1 MPSRHIH
8 HCELRKRVLVVWL
21 PVFSLVSPWGLSPW
35 GRAARDLVGPQFAAD
50 ADRGRCLAA
59 RAFGGGTVPVRER
72 RGVQPRLE
80 GLLVP
85 PACHDQPRGTLSGR
99 PEQLEALEAFG
110 VVNRPRPC
118 GEPAREFVP
127 AVGRHGDRVNLHD
140 RHMAHDASLP
150 RPAGGSDPARC
161 PPWPGQAALPRPLRE
176 KMAWPGNAPWRPY
189 RASGGSGACGHP
201 HSRNLRAP
209 AHDGLTPSEPGAL
222 TGCETSAI
230 RAGRRRP
237 RRCGAAGLP
246 GRRRPARRRGRLVGD
261 VPCGLCRLPPA
272 AAGQQQPRLARH
284 ERAPQGDRPG
294 ARRRPGAAA
303 NRPGTR
309 TSGALRAARRPGYCP
324 VGGGGRAA
332 GQAARR
338 RGLPL
343 RRRPALRRGRR
354 VDRWQRG
361 SRAACRRRRHRVPA
375 HHTDRPGGPTMNTA
389 DPTMNTA
396 EEHVA
401 RMLRSG
407 TDAGQAGQLARLRAR
422 LADHAAAAGFLDV
435 AYRTLDTAISP
446 RVLRAPARL
455 DAAARQIGEYLAGQ
469 RASFDLPVDLRLARG
484 YRRTVLTY
492 LPAIGYGR
500 TASYAAVAAATGNPK
515 AVRAAGTACATNP
528 LPLVIPCHRVIR
540 SDGTL
545 GAYAGG
551 TEAKRTLLD
560 LEAAGHTAG

>member
-1 MPSRHIH
+1 
-8 HCELRKRVLVVWL
+8 
-21 PVFSLVSPWGLSPW
+21 
-35 GRAARDLVGPQFAAD
+35 
-50 ADRGRCLAA
+50 
-59 RAFGGGTVPVRER
+59 
-72 RGVQPRLE
+72 
-80 GLLVP
+80 
-85 PACHDQPRGTLSGR
+85 
-99 PEQLEALEAFG
+99 
-110 VVNRPRPC
+110 
-118 GEPAREFVP
+118 
-127 AVGRHGDRVNLHD
+127 
-140 RHMAHDASLP
+140 
-150 RPAGGSDPARC
+150 
-161 PPWPGQAALPRPLRE
+161 
-176 KMAWPGNAPWRPY
+176 
-189 RASGGSGACGHP
+189 
-201 HSRNLRAP
+201 
-209 AHDGLTPSEPGAL
+209 
-222 TGCETSAI
+222 
-230 RAGRRRP
+230 
-237 RRCGAAGLP
+237 
-246 GRRRPARRRGRLVGD
+246 
-261 VPCGLCRLPPA
+261 
-272 AAGQQQPRLARH
+272 
-284 ERAPQGDRPG
+284 
-294 ARRRPGAAA
+294 
-303 NRPGTR
+303 
-309 TSGALRAARRPGYCP
+309 
-324 VGGGGRAA
+324 
-332 GQAARR
+332 
-338 RGLPL
+338 
-343 RRRPALRRGRR
+343 
-354 VDRWQRG
+354 
-361 SRAACRRRRHRVPA
+361 
-375 HHTDRPGGPTMNTA
+375 MNTA

-435 AYRTLDTAISP
+435 AYRTLDTALGPLLLAATPRGLVRIAYACQDHDAVLAQLAGRISP